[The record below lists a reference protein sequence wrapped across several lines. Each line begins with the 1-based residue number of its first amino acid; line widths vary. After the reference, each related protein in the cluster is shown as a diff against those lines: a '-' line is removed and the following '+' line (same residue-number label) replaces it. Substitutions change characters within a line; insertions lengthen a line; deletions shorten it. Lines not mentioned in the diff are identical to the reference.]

1 MYNIYSEEKKL
12 SDLDKKYK
20 EEKETLLYN
29 EKHKQRTNN
38 LALNYQKRIKKF
50 IIDVRI
56 YQYNYTML
64 CNITFLDGRRKPPY
78 RNKKAS

>member
-12 SDLDKKYK
+12 SDLDRKYK
-20 EEKETLLYN
+20 EEKETLLNN
-29 EKHKQRTNN
+29 EKHKQRTSN

-64 CNITFLDGRRKPPY
+64 
-78 RNKKAS
+78 